1 MATPKQEKLIR
12 LILDNIGARGLTKTM
27 GELLAEAG
35 YSESIQKNPYLILN
49 SETIQEGLV
58 DVANDMDKI
67 RRKALNEL
75 MARDIEK
82 EPYRD
87 VVKAVDVMT
96 KNHQLL
102 TGGDTERVDTPVL
115 VKIIRNDGKT
125 TDSDRDTGGV

>member
-12 LILDNIGARGLTKTM
+12 LILENIGQTGLTKTM

-35 YSESIQKNPYLILN
+35 YSEAIQKNPYLILQ
-49 SETIQEGLV
+49 SETIQEGIAQ
-58 DVANDMDKI
+58 VAEDMDKI

-87 VVKAVDVMT
+87 VVKAVDVLT

-102 TGGDTERVDTPVL
+102 TGGETERVDRPVL
-115 VKIIRNDGKT
+115 VKIM
-125 TDSDRDTGGV
+125 RDAG

>member
-12 LILDNIGARGLTKTM
+12 LILDNIGTNGLTKTM
-27 GELLAEAG
+27 GEMLAEAG
-35 YSESIQKNPYLILN
+35 YSEAIQKNPYLILQ
-49 SETIQEGLV
+49 SETIKEGIAE
-58 DVANDMDKI
+58 VAEDMDKI

-87 VVKAVDVMT
+87 VVKAVDTLT

-102 TGGDTERVDTPVL
+102 TGGETERVDRPVL
-115 VKIIRNDGKT
+115 VKIMRHDGN
-125 TDSDRDTGGV
+125 TDSDRDTAGV

>member
-12 LILDNIGARGLTKTM
+12 LILENAGEIGHTKSM
-27 GELLAEAG
+27 GALLAEAG
-35 YSESIQKNPYLILN
+35 YSEAMQKNPKLVLE
-49 SETIQEGLV
+49 SDTIQEGIAQ
-58 DVANDMDKI
+58 VAKDIDKI

-87 VVKAVDVMT
+87 VVKAVDVLT

-102 TGGDTERVDTPVL
+102 TGGETERPPAQVL
-115 VKIIRNDGKT
+115 VKILRNDGA
-125 TDSDRDTGGV
+125 GAN